1 MFDFLFFTGLDSD
14 INHCLVVAKVM
25 KKLLGSTRETQN
37 FGTNRSSLELNEVKI
52 TKQYKVR
59 VSNRF
64 TVFGELR
71 LKRRYK

>member
-1 MFDFLFFTGLDSD
+1 MLGVLFIRGTDCD

-25 KKLLGSTRETQN
+25 KNLLGSTRETQK
-37 FGTNRSSLELNEVKI
+37 FGMDRSNLKLNEVKVR
-52 TKQYKVR
+52 KQHQIR

-64 TVFGELR
+64 AIFGELS